1 MDRNPIRIKY
11 KIQSL
16 TVLHSYTKWPNQYHL
31 KSLTILSI
39 FIFTIFLLFHK
50 FVLILIIIYT
60 LSFIV
65 FTLTFLL

>member
-1 MDRNPIRIKY
+1 
-11 KIQSL
+11 
-16 TVLHSYTKWPNQYHL
+16 L

-39 FIFTIFLLFHK
+39 FIFTIFLFFHK
-50 FVLILIIIYT
+50 FILVLIIIYT